1 MTTSEGRDIN
11 KPSKTR
17 DRARFRA
24 ELIEVARRLFLQ
36 RGIQATS
43 MVDIGREM
51 GVSKPTVYEAF
62 DSKHALIEAVFASAA
77 DDIDRSWVLNAM
89 KSPIPFPDFLD
100 LVAGSYKQLLR
111 SPRQIELFMLVF
123 REGMHTNEMLQ
134 IFIEQFVGPT
144 IAARR
149 KIVALAME
157 RGECI
162 ELPVEVVQRL
172 LICPFHFL
180 MLDMAM
186 YGEKGL
192 APEHIDVFIDQS
204 FAALK
209 HQLCGIPGQDSGA
222 VDSSDVVVAA

>member
-1 MTTSEGRDIN
+1 MTPSESRGSNRPT
-11 KPSKTR
+11 K
-17 DRARFRA
+17 ARNRTQFRA
-24 ELIEVARRLFLQ
+24 ELIEVARRMFLQ

-43 MVDIGREM
+43 MVDLGREM

-77 DDIDRSWVLNAM
+77 DDIDRSWVVKAM

-100 LVAGSYKQLLR
+100 LVAESYKQMLR

-134 IFIEQFVGPT
+134 IFIEQFAGPT

-157 RGECI
+157 RGECV

-172 LICPFHFL
+172 LISPFHFL
-180 MLDMAM
+180 MLDMAL
-186 YGEKGL
+186 YGENGL
-192 APEHIDVFIDQS
+192 APDNLDVFIDQS

-209 HQLCGIPGQDSGA
+209 HQLCGISTHDCSAADSAGA
-222 VDSSDVVVAA
+222 VVAA